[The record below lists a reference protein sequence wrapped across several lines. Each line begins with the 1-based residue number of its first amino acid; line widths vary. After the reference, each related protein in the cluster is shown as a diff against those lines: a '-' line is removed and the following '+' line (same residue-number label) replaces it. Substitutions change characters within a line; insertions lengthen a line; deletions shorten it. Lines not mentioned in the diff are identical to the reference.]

1 MATVDASAR
10 VVDDADANACAYAK
24 AACKEALAGKEGAE
38 TLLRVLE
45 GATNK
50 ESADTEADTEA
61 LTFSLFDKDS
71 SSNSTTPAP
80 APETHGAGDTPA
92 PEPGR
97 RNIDTDM
104 ERWRMK
110 GSCWFGG
117 GGGREQTSPK
127 GKGGRACFLK
137 CISNANGNANRG
149 LEN

>member
-38 TLLRVLE
+38 TLTLLRVLE

-71 SSNSTTPAP
+71 DSSINTTP
-80 APETHGAGDTPA
+80 APETHGAGDT

-104 ERWRMK
+104 ER
-110 GSCWFGG
+110 
-117 GGGREQTSPK
+117 
-127 GKGGRACFLK
+127 
-137 CISNANGNANRG
+137 ISG
-149 LEN
+149 E

>member
-1 MATVDASAR
+1 MAIVDASAR

-24 AACKEALAGKEGAE
+24 AACKEALAGKEEGAE

-45 GATNK
+45 GATTK

-71 SSNSTTPAP
+71 DSSNNTTP
-80 APETHGAGDTPA
+80 APETHGAGDT

-104 ERWRMK
+104 ER
-110 GSCWFGG
+110 
-117 GGGREQTSPK
+117 
-127 GKGGRACFLK
+127 
-137 CISNANGNANRG
+137 ISG
-149 LEN
+149 E